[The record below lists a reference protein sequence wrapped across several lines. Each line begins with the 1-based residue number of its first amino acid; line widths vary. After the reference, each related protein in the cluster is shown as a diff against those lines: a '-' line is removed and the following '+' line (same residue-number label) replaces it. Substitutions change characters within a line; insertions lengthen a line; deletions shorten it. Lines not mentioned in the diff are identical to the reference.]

1 MQRNVGTTERIVS
14 LAGGALALAGFLRR
28 PSWQSAPLALL
39 AAAGAFRG
47 ATGFCPAN
55 LALGRDSAHRRTTSA
70 DAVTDR
76 RLSRPPGEYTPKAAD
91 WRENNDLVE
100 EASEE
105 SFPASDAPA
114 FNPGTA

>member
-1 MQRNVGTTERIVS
+1 MNRNVGTTERALS
-14 LAGGALALAGFLRR
+14 LAGGGLALAGFLRR
-28 PSWQSAPLALL
+28 PSWKSAPLALL
-39 AAAGAFRG
+39 GAAGAFRG

-55 LALGRDSAHRRTTSA
+55 RALGRDSAHRRTTSA

-76 RLSRPPGEYTPKAAD
+76 RLSRPKGQTAPMASD
-91 WRENNDLVE
+91 WRDQKDLVQ

-114 FNPGTA
+114 FNSGIT